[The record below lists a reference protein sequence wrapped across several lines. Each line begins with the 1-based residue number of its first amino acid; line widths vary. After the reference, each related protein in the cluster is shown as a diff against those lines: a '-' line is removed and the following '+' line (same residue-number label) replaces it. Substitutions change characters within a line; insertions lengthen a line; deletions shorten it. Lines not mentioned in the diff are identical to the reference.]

1 MLNDLPTI
9 VTQAGAYITRCGFR
23 ADVYAI
29 LPQTG
34 TGTTEFRVKGNIHYP
49 PNNKERRNKVRV
61 VTKFFTWHVSGRS
74 YPLHESGLDIVAV
87 WPHGEALT
95 NMAEMPTS

>member
-29 LPQTG
+29 LPQRNANS
-34 TGTTEFRVKGNIHYP
+34 TEFCVKGNIHYP
-49 PNNKERRNKVRV
+49 PNNK
-61 VTKFFTWHVSGRS
+61 
-74 YPLHESGLDIVAV
+74 
-87 WPHGEALT
+87 
-95 NMAEMPTS
+95 